1 MFNSAWYNSLIKPFL
16 APPNWIF
23 MPVWSVL
30 YLTIFISLILY
41 ITKPA
46 EDKNLGYIYFAI
58 QMMLNLIWSPV
69 FFGMQN
75 IAIALAIVIFL
86 DIFVLLTILKF
97 YSVSK
102 ISGLILIPYFLWILF
117 ATYLNLGYLLLN

>member
-1 MFNSAWYNSLIKPFL
+1 MFNSAWYNSLTKPFL

>member
-1 MFNSAWYNSLIKPFL
+1 MFNSAWYNSLTKPFL

-30 YLTIFISLILY
+30 YLTILISLILY

-46 EDKNLGYIYFAI
+46 EGKNLGYIYFAI
-58 QMMLNLIWSPV
+58 QMVLNLIWSPV

-75 IAIALAIVIFL
+75 ITTAFIIIIFL

-102 ISGLILIPYFLWILF
+102 IAGLILIPYFLWILF
-117 ATYLNLGYLLLN
+117 ATYLNLSYLLLN